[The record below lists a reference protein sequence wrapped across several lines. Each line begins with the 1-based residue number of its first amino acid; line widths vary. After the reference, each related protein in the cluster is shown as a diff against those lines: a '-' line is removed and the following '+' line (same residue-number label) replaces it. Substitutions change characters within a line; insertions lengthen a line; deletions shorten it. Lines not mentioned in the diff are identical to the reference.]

1 MWDLAE
7 AEQTLL
13 ALMPPGARVSV
24 GADKKIPADL
34 ILRVSEHK
42 LRARFVQHANL
53 AAIKDALSFKPEPEI
68 LLLSRTTPAIREFLG
83 QHFIGW
89 VDQTGSAQI
98 SSGPLIIS
106 RDKIQVLHR
115 KHQPRWTRS
124 MLGVAEALLTGTP
137 GTVSAVSAATGLAPS
152 SAATALHTLSEM
164 HLLSADAVRG
174 RRAGRKITEY
184 SALLSAYSEATTTR
198 PHQFTLRVGVLWQ
211 DPIKSLAETGKIW
224 TQEGTQWA
232 VTSAIAA
239 AVMAPFSTQISPLE
253 IYLDASS
260 PALMMAALKNAGLK
274 PLEGGRLTVSPFP
287 SEGTRNQ
294 VNRIQ
299 SLPVVPWPRVYA
311 DLQHAGVRGEEVA
324 EYLREVMEGSHVQ

>member
-7 AEQTLL
+7 AEQTLV
-13 ALMPPGARVSV
+13 ALIPPSARVSV
-24 GADKKIPADL
+24 GPDKKLPADL
-34 ILRVSEHK
+34 ILRISEHR

-53 AAIKDALSFKPEPEI
+53 ATIKEALSVKPKPEI

-98 SSGPLIIS
+98 STGPLFIS

-115 KHQPRWTRS
+115 KRQPRWTRS
-124 MLGVAEALLTGTP
+124 MLGVTEALLTGTP
-137 GTVSAVSAATGLAPS
+137 GTVSAVLAATGLAPS
-152 SAATALHTLSEM
+152 SAATALHALSEM

-174 RRAGRKITEY
+174 RRSGRKIIKY
-184 SALLSAYSEATTTR
+184 SELLSAYSEATTAR

-211 DPIKSLAETGKIW
+211 DPIKSLAEVGKIW
-224 TQEGTQWA
+224 TQEGMQWA
-232 VTSAIAA
+232 ATSAIAA

-274 PLEGGRLTVSPFP
+274 PLEGGRLMVSPFP

-294 VNRIQ
+294 VNRIA
-299 SLPVVPWPRVYA
+299 SLSVVSWPRVYA

-324 EYLREVMEGSHVQ
+324 EHLREVMDGEHVQ